1 MDAIQVGAGERDLA
15 LVKKPDLGLFLKADV
30 PPKRHIRQF
39 PITPDNQLPPGFMLS
54 VRHFNVGQFVD
65 VRGVT
70 KGKGFA
76 G

>member
-1 MDAIQVGAGERDLA
+1 
-15 LVKKPDLGLFLKADV
+15 LFLKAGV
-30 PPKRHIRQF
+30 PPKKDVRQF
-39 PITPDNQLPPGFMLS
+39 KITPDNVLPVGYLLT

-70 KGKGFA
+70 KGKGFE